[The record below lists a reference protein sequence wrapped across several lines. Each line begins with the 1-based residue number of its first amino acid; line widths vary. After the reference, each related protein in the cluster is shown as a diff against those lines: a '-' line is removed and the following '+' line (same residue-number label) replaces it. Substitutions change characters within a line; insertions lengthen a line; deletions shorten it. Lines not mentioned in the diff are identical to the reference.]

1 MGYRPDY
8 DESVMSPLLPILV
21 AMLGPSLADGAGAA
35 LATRSEVLEATR
47 PLVPTMQPTETDHF
61 VLLSDAPKEN
71 TQSIAGLLESTYRSF
86 QQNCLRLGVRP
97 EPLKHKL
104 VAVMFREK
112 GDYSVFARTNDGM
125 DQAWAAG
132 YYNPGADRLVLFDG
146 LSDEKVQKAL
156 GQLQAQNLR
165 VQREAA
171 AAGVQ
176 PLDAGGQVAR
186 AQREIDA
193 QRRRIAATASAG
205 FLGTV
210 SHEAAHQLFF
220 HCDVQRRGM
229 PYPLWLAEGIATAFE
244 AENASDRDL
253 GFQSENPG
261 RQQTFRE
268 AMREDRLVPLQ
279 ALVMADGMPTDGE
292 DDAIRDFYAQSWAFT
307 TWLARNRTREFAL
320 YLEALRSGAFALP
333 TKRVETFESI
343 FGPIDAVERCWLREE
358 VRREPGLAETPWGR
372 KLADFRDGR
381 PVRRSGGA

>member
-1 MGYRPDY
+1 
-8 DESVMSPLLPILV
+8 MSPLLPILV

-125 DQAWAAG
+125 DRAWAAG

-146 LSDEKVQKAL
+146 LSDEKVQKTL

-176 PLDAGGQVAR
+176 PLDADGQVAR
-186 AQREIDA
+186 VQREIDA
-193 QRRRIAATASAG
+193 QRRRVAATASAG

-220 HCDVQRRGM
+220 HCDVQRRGV

-253 GFQSENPG
+253 GFQSENSG

-279 ALVMADGMPTDGE
+279 ALVIAEGMPTDGE
-292 DDAIRDFYAQSWAFT
+292 EDAIRDFYAQSWAFT
-307 TWLARNRTREFAL
+307 TWLARHRTREFTR
-320 YLEALRSGAFALP
+320 YLEVLRSGAFALP

-358 VRREPGLAETPWGR
+358 IRREPGLAETAWGR

-381 PVRRSGGA
+381 PVRRSGGS